1 MDGKEL
7 IDYIDNQRWL
17 LNNGLL
23 NDASKNQLF
32 LYGSIVHKEVQ
43 AVELAIDAP
52 NKKVSYQIYVHAD
65 LLKKIEK
72 FKALSTSKSFIGL
85 WRFKRLIEK
94 EGNLNFKH
102 VLSNFVKDYCGPK
115 WVAEVKV
122 IDVAGYTEDGEKGG
136 QEQPGDQSPDQQS
149 DGR

>member
-1 MDGKEL
+1 MDNKAL
-7 IDYIDNQRWL
+7 LDYIDNQRWL

-43 AVELAIDAP
+43 AVELAIDAV
-52 NKKVSYQIYVHAD
+52 NKVVDYKIYVHKD

-72 FKALSTSKSFIGL
+72 FKALSTSKSFFGM

-94 EGNLNFKH
+94 EGNLNFRH
-102 VLSNFVKDYCGPK
+102 VLSNFVNDYCGPK
-115 WVAEVKV
+115 WTTKV
-122 IDVAGYTEDGEKGG
+122 EILDVDKYMDGEESGND
-136 QEQPGDQSPDQQS
+136 EPGVKTPDKQS